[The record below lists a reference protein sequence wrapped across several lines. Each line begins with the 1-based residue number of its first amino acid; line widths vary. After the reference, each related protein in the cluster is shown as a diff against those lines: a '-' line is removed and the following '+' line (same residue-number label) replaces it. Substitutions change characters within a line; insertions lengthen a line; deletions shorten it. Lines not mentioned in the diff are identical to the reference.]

1 MKHTEQ
7 ELIDIKGSISEM
19 WKLVQSQFE
28 NAKNALLHSD
38 PKLAELVLSREK
50 RVNAFE
56 LKLDSDC
63 ENYIALYSPV
73 AIDLRLVLSILKIN
87 KTLERIGDFADGIA
101 RFVIEWNEE
110 FHKKEL
116 FEKLKIEDMMG
127 CVEKMLEITHNALT
141 DENTTTAGIVFSTDR
156 IIDTRYNDALVE
168 LAPYINE
175 HPQETLYCLHLV
187 TVMRKIERAG
197 DHCNNI
203 MEEIVFYIDAKVLKH
218 NKKD

>member
-1 MKHTEQ
+1 
-7 ELIDIKGSISEM
+7 
-19 WKLVQSQFE
+19 
-28 NAKNALLHSD
+28 
-38 PKLAELVLSREK
+38 
-50 RVNAFE
+50 
-56 LKLDSDC
+56 
-63 ENYIALYSPV
+63 
-73 AIDLRLVLSILKIN
+73 
-87 KTLERIGDFADGIA
+87 
-101 RFVIEWNEE
+101 
-110 FHKKEL
+110 
-116 FEKLKIEDMMG
+116 MG